1 MTEPFE
7 EVDEPS
13 GIEAETV
20 GGPEPASDSPFDRLF
35 DGNAEGPRVQEL
47 QNNYNADW
55 HWATALRGLCRVGTG
70 SGIPP
75 IVEIA
80 IGGGAGIYQLQQGSG
95 DSLDGGSGQKEAE
108 GQPEGPPPH
117 MQ

>member
-1 MTEPFE
+1 MNEPFE

-13 GIEAETV
+13 GIETETV
-20 GGPEPASDSPFDRLF
+20 GGSEPVSDSPLDRLF
-35 DGNAEGPRVQEL
+35 DGNAEGPSVQEL
-47 QNNYNADW
+47 QNDYNADW
-55 HWATALRGLCRVGTG
+55 HWATALRGLCRAGTG

-80 IGGGAGIYQLQQGSG
+80 IGGGAGIYQLQQESD
-95 DSLDGGSGQKEAE
+95 DSLDEDLGQKEGE
-108 GQPEGPPPH
+108 GGPETPPPH